1 MGKDEKK
8 EAERQRCL
16 RLKRKNELTRYK
28 AFYAYA
34 QRKNLGLI
42 EAFEEEQQRS
52 KIMDS
57 SMAPADF
64 TCCLEQNIEAATAT
78 NFEAPILESEY
89 LSNDQTTE
97 AATAANFE
105 APMLEPEDALKTT
118 IIKPP
123 TMGLDA
129 VDIDGIVAELFGID
143 F

>member
-1 MGKDEKK
+1 MLTIK
-8 EAERQRCL
+8 AQERTHKIQSVL
-16 RLKRKNELTRYK
+16 RLRTKKNP
-28 AFYAYA
+28 
-34 QRKNLGLI
+34 GLI
-42 EAFEEEQQRS
+42 EAFEAEQQRS

-118 IIKPP
+118 IPKPP

-129 VDIDGIVAELFGID
+129 VDIDGFVAELFGID